1 MRRINNGADLS
12 LKDGIDEADDDSEY
26 DFYVKENEELNHQY
40 EKQSDEIYKNQDS
53 DSDEDN
59 DDSGSF
65 HSAKNQIESEEEY
78 YSESEDDEEASDCA
92 SDSSIYQLV
101 DKKEAFASLNVMILM
116 EYAEGETLREMI
128 DKSGSTGLNRKVI
141 YQLFE
146 QLMQALKYIH

>member
-26 DFYVKENEELNHQY
+26 EFYVKENEELNHQF
-40 EKQSDEIYKNQDS
+40 EKQSDEIYNDDS
-53 DSDEDN
+53 NSDYDGEN

-65 HSAKNQIESEEEY
+65 HTAKKESDSESY

-101 DKKEAFASLNVMILM
+101 DKKSAFASLNIMILM

-128 DKSGSTGLNRKVI
+128 D
-141 YQLFE
+141 
-146 QLMQALKYIH
+146 